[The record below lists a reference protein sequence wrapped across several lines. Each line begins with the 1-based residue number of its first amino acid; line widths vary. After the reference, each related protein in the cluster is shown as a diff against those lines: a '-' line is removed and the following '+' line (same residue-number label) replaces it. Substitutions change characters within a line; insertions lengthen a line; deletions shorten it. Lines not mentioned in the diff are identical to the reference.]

1 VYEAHRRPKPR
12 CFSGITIVADAGHQ
26 TLHPKE
32 HLLVT
37 CLGHFVVVTASVRCT
52 DAIWSDHKYHLVVL
66 LFARLVWPRP
76 RVAEDSPMHFEL
88 SDEQELFATSLRE
101 WLGERAGSSSV
112 RGWLDTGDPAAFER
126 LFVGDGWAGV
136 GFDEELGGQGGGLLE
151 LALTARE
158 LGRAAAPSAGWLQSA
173 IVAPALVNES
183 ELVRAAAESGDVTAL
198 AVRADRIPTAVT
210 SVQSCDSGLRGRIP
224 YVLGAARSRRF
235 LVPVADAE
243 TTSWWLVDSADAGV
257 GIHPRSLLD
266 RSRDVADI
274 VLDDATGR
282 RLEMDGTALG
292 EIATRAAV
300 LVSADAL
307 GAAERLLQLTVD
319 YSKQRQQF
327 GHPIG
332 SFQAVKHAAAQMLVT
347 VESSFSIVCYAA
359 QSAEERLPER
369 AIHAAVAKAQVT
381 HGAAELADTALTL
394 HGAIGYTWEHDLQL
408 FYKRAKLD
416 RLLFGAPT
424 AWNERIADVLPLL
437 PATA

>member
-1 VYEAHRRPKPR
+1 
-12 CFSGITIVADAGHQ
+12 
-26 TLHPKE
+26 
-32 HLLVT
+32 
-37 CLGHFVVVTASVRCT
+37 
-52 DAIWSDHKYHLVVL
+52 
-66 LFARLVWPRP
+66 
-76 RVAEDSPMHFEL
+76 MHFEL

-136 GFDEELGGQGGGLLE
+136 GFDEDLGGQGGGLLE

-158 LGRAAAPSAGWLQSA
+158 LGRAAAPSASWLQSA
-173 IVAPALVNES
+173 IVVPALADEP

-198 AVRADRIPTAVT
+198 AVRADRIPAAVT
-210 SVQSCDSGLRGRIP
+210 SVQSCDGGLRGRIP
-224 YVLGAARSRRF
+224 CVLGAARSRRL
-235 LVPVADAE
+235 LVPIADAE
-243 TTSWWLVDSADAGV
+243 TTSWWLVDRADAGV

-266 RSRDVADI
+266 RSRDVAGI

-282 RLEMDGTALG
+282 RLEIGSTAPLG
-292 EIATRAAV
+292 EITTRAAV
-300 LVSADAL
+300 LVAADAL
-307 GAAERLLQLTVD
+307 GAAERMLQLAVD

-359 QSAEERLPER
+359 QSAEEGLAER
-369 AIHAAVAKAQVT
+369 ATHAAVAKAQVT
-381 HGAAELADTALTL
+381 RGAAELGDIALTL
-394 HGAIGYTWEHDLQL
+394 HGAIGYTWEHDLHL